1 MRGKLPR
8 GCGVTS
14 LSTGLQTFIA
24 FLTVPRDFVKLGLGG
39 GGKKD
44 ILGRRNSILKAERG
58 PKATSIVGVDSNAV
72 QQG

>member
-1 MRGKLPR
+1 MGGKLPK

-24 FLTVPRDFVKLGLGG
+24 FLTAPRDLVKLGLGG

-44 ILGRRNSILKAERG
+44 ILGRRNSILKAERC
-58 PKATSIVGVDSNAV
+58 PKATSITGVDSNPV
-72 QQG
+72 QQE